1 MILAMVRYFALALVL
16 LDAYFTRPTH
26 VLHEWG
32 FGVGITLGVFTLLW
46 VSHRYSS
53 LKAVTTLISL
63 IFVFLLFFS
72 QLFSYEDRRG
82 LAHGVGEL
90 YFGLL
95 TLGLETLVAILV
107 GYLLREGFVGVMTPC
122 LVLFNSYTRSLFSI
136 GFAYFLLFSAL
147 TPVFLPHYS
156 ITAGFLVFQIVTWL
170 VIVARS
176 ARIDDSALAQFIRQR
191 GLGQFDLKTQ
201 VRLFFL
207 GLLLLGTLFESFRG
221 LWKAWL
227 GTAVLLTLMSL
238 SFWKMLRHVL
248 AVPAESTTKLRPPDP
263 EHGRLGMHS

>member
-1 MILAMVRYFALALVL
+1 MILAVVRYFPLVLVL
-16 LDAYFTRPTH
+16 LDAYYTRPAH
-26 VLHEWG
+26 ILHEWG
-32 FGVGITLGVFTLLW
+32 FGAGIALGVFALLW
-46 VSHRYSS
+46 ASHRYSS
-53 LKAVTTLISL
+53 LKAVATLISL
-63 IFVFLLFFS
+63 ILIFLLFFS

-107 GYLLREGFVGVMTPC
+107 GYLLREGFVGVTTPC
-122 LVLFNSYTRSLFSI
+122 LALFNSYTGSLFSI
-136 GFAYFLLFSAL
+136 GFASFLFFSAL
-147 TPVFLPHYS
+147 AQVFLPHYS
-156 ITAGFLVFQIVTWL
+156 ITAQFLVFQIVTWL

-176 ARIDDSALAQFIRQR
+176 ARIHDSALAQFIRQR
-191 GLGQFDLKTQ
+191 GLGRFDLKTQ

-227 GTAVLLTLMSL
+227 GMAVLLTVMSL
-238 SFWKMLRHVL
+238 GFWKMLRHVL
-248 AVPAESTTKLRPPDP
+248 AVPSESTTNVGPPDP